1 MMLTISS
8 ARLAWDPWDLI
19 LWLPTFRMQSA
30 PEHLPPRSTPVRG
43 LERTDNGPGW
53 TARGKLRSASPGRLV
68 QEAPDSKPSSGPTCR
83 RPRFAPGAKD
93 FSIGLARNLASGIR
107 TFDNPFVG
115 FAYVYGEISS

>member
-19 LWLPTFRMQSA
+19 RWLPTSRMQSA
-30 PEHLPPRSTPVRG
+30 PEHLPPRSTPIHG

-68 QEAPDSKPSSGPTCR
+68 QEAPDSKSPPTCR
-83 RPRFAPGAKD
+83 RPRFAPGADD
-93 FSIGLARNLASGIR
+93 FSTGRAGIL
-107 TFDNPFVG
+107 PPG
-115 FAYVYGEISS
+115 FALSIIHS